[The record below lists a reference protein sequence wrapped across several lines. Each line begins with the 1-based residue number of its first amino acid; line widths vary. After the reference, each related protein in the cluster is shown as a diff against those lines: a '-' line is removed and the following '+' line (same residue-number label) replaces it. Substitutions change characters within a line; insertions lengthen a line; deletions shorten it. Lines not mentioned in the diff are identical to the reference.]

1 MPQNSTPNETDRKI
15 ACLKAIV
22 AIPSITEEV
31 TEWLPYGLAKALSG
45 CSDPIAVVEQLL
57 PKGNSTGFAELQ
69 VRGRL
74 DLTVEV
80 FVLDKRWSE
89 WFTADIKKIAVDRLS
104 KAGYDEPEPK
114 YLWNRKSKNSPASP

>member
-1 MPQNSTPNETDRKI
+1 LN
-15 ACLKAIV
+15 
-22 AIPSITEEV
+22 
-31 TEWLPYGLAKALSG
+31 G

-57 PKGNSTGFAELQ
+57 PKGNPAGFATLLGK
-69 VRGRL
+69 GRL

-104 KAGYDEPEPK
+104 KAGYNEPEPK
-114 YLWNRKSKNSPASP
+114 

>member
-1 MPQNSTPNETDRKI
+1 MHQNSNPKEI
-15 ACLKAIV
+15 ACRLAILD
-22 AIPSITEEV
+22 IPSITEEA
-31 TEWLPYGLAKALSG
+31 TGWPPSGLKRILSG
-45 CSDPIAVVEQLL
+45 CSDPIAAVEQLL
-57 PKGNSTGFAELQ
+57 PKENSTGFAELQ

-89 WFTADIKKIAVDRLS
+89 WFSADLKKIAVDRLS

-114 YLWNRKSKNSPASP
+114 YCWNRKSKNSPASL